1 MSSTASF
8 NISFMYHMFGLGM
21 GGLHLKAKNGT
32 GSWEDIWSVTG
43 DRGDQWLP
51 VTLTVPPGFE
61 TLRFDAIAGADWR
74 SDIAIDAVT
83 IHTSTTTSTTTTTP
97 ASTTPPA
104 STGIEACVCGFG
116 NGLCNWTSSGS
127 HQWVGHSGSTASGG
141 TGPSGAHQGN
151 YYVYVESSSP
161 NYPDKIFIMESPT
174 FSAGPWPRALYF
186 AYSMKGS
193 AMGTLTLEYTDG
205 AGSWTTIWQKSGDQG
220 DGWFTDGAEVPGIAV
235 QLRFKAVTGSGFRS
249 DFALDTI
256 TASESAPTPP
266 PPMQASAAGTCH
278 FEHDFCNWL
287 NVGEKDWT
295 RDSAGT
301 PSSNTGPSGAKE
313 GHYYIYTEASGSNK
327 NKVFSLETPRFV
339 VNPTMTTLVNF
350 WYHMKGTSMGSLTL
364 SYMDSADTWHS
375 LFSVTGSQGDDWL
388 PGQAVLPL
396 DAVALQLKG
405 HTGNGWSSDMA
416 VDDIKVVEM

>member
-1 MSSTASF
+1 
-8 NISFMYHMFGLGM
+8 
-21 GGLHLKAKNGT
+21 
-32 GSWEDIWSVTG
+32 
-43 DRGDQWLP
+43 
-51 VTLTVPPGFE
+51 
-61 TLRFDAIAGADWR
+61 
-74 SDIAIDAVT
+74 
-83 IHTSTTTSTTTTTP
+83 
-97 ASTTPPA
+97 
-104 STGIEACVCGFG
+104 
-116 NGLCNWTSSGS
+116 
-127 HQWVGHSGSTASGG
+127 
-141 TGPSGAHQGN
+141 
-151 YYVYVESSSP
+151 
-161 NYPDKIFIMESPT
+161 MESPT

-266 PPMQASAAGTCH
+266 PMQASAAGTCH

-339 VNPTMTTLVNF
+339 VNPTMTALVNF

>member
-1 MSSTASF
+1 MSSTVSF

-43 DRGDQWLP
+43 DHGDQWLP

-83 IHTSTTTSTTTTTP
+83 VQTSTTTTTTTTTP

-104 STGIEACVCGFG
+104 STGIEACNCNFG
-116 NGLCNWTSSGS
+116 SGLCNWTSSGI
-127 HQWVGHSGSTASGG
+127 HKWVRHTGSTRSGG
-141 TGPSGAHQGN
+141 TGPPGAHEGN
-151 YYVYVESSSP
+151 YYAYVESSSP

-174 FSAGPWPRALYF
+174 FLAGQPRALYF

-193 AMGTLTLEYTDG
+193 TMGTLSLQYTDG
-205 AGSWTTIWQKSGDQG
+205 AGSWTTIWEKSGDQG
-220 DGWFTDGAEVPGIAV
+220 DGWFTDSAEVPGIAV
-235 QLRFKAVTGSGFRS
+235 QLRFKAVTGTSYKS

-256 TASESAPTPP
+256 TASEVAPTSP
-266 PPMQASAAGTCH
+266 PPMEAAAAGTCT

-287 NVGEKDWT
+287 DVGEEPWT
-295 RDSAGT
+295 RRSAGT
-301 PSSNTGPSGAKE
+301 PSSNTGPSAAIE
-313 GHYYIYTEASGSNK
+313 GTYYIYTEASGSNK
-327 NKVFSLETPRFV
+327 NKIFTLETPRFA
-339 VNPTMTTLVNF
+339 VNPAKTTLVQF
-350 WYHMKGTSMGSLTL
+350 SYHMKGTSMGSLTL
-364 SYMDSADTWHS
+364 SYMDSADAWHS
-375 LFSVTGSQGDDWL
+375 IFSVTGSQGDDWL
-388 PGQAVLPL
+388 AGQAVLPL

-416 VDDIKVVEM
+416 VDDIKVVET